1 MKKLIA
7 SLLCVGGVLFG
18 GGFKLNEHSL
28 NSIALSSAYVAGANG
43 ADSSF
48 YNPANMGFG
57 KFSDKHELEI
67 STTWIHVPAFDFTTD
82 FTKIKNQIGRDQG
95 TQIQC
100 SVKPNASFWDRL
112 AALAVCS
119 GVALLG
125 PSDISAGETS
135 AKGHANPT
143 NFVYPE
149 VFYKS
154 PTFWGGFN
162 VGLAVTAPSG
172 MTMDWDGR
180 GGDFLDYSFIAMV
193 EVNPSISFKV
203 GNWLGIGVG
212 GRIMYGQGDFNNSLY
227 VPYTAKQQVGSAI
240 IATSGTTAVDQV
252 SSTNGVGFGYNVALS
267 VKPLAFWTDSLTIS
281 ATYRSPLHIDFK
293 GELSAIATTG
303 NKDNPLVK
311 AQMDADLILS
321 TDVPPVFQVGIAQR
335 LGRFLIEAVY
345 ERNFWSYGNKFEFQY
360 QNQRFSNISGSMVS
374 YMGKT
379 EEERAAYMQNMMSG
393 ADYDSVAIGRG
404 WKDTN
409 SYRVGVTMDVTQKLK
424 AMASFAYDETPVP
437 KDGFGIPDA
446 NGYMMGVGVRYS
458 MFNDSLDV
466 GAAYS
471 MTLKDNRDSYIQSE
485 NGLGKLQL
493 VNVSMACR
501 F

>member
-1 MKKLIA
+1 MKKLVA

-18 GGFKLNEHSL
+18 GGFKLSEHSL

-57 KFSDKHELEI
+57 KFSDKHELEV

-95 TQIQC
+95 TTLEC
-100 SVKPNASFWDRL
+100 KGGWFACLGF
-112 AALAVCS
+112 
-119 GVALLG
+119 ALLG
-125 PSDISAGETS
+125 PSNVPAGPTE

-143 NFVYPE
+143 NFIYPE
-149 VFYKS
+149 IFYKS

-162 VGLAVTAPSG
+162 IGLSVTAPAG
-172 MTMDWDGR
+172 MTMDWDGK
-180 GGDFLDYSFIAMV
+180 GGEFLDYSFIALV
-193 EVNPSISFKV
+193 EVNPTISYRV

-212 GRIMYGQGDFNNSLY
+212 GRIMYGQGDFNNTLY
-227 VPYTAKQQVGSAI
+227 VPYSATEKRLG
-240 IATSGTTAVDQV
+240 ATITTKGTTAVDQV
-252 SSTNGVGFGYNVALS
+252 SSTNGVGFGYNVALTL
-267 VKPLAFWTDSLTIS
+267 KPLAFWTDSLTIS

-293 GELSAIATTG
+293 GELSATATTG
-303 NKDNPLVK
+303 SKDKPLIK

-321 TDVPPVFQVGIAQR
+321 TDVPPVLQVGIAQR
-335 LGRFLIEAVY
+335 LGRFLVEAVY
-345 ERNFWSYGNKFEFQY
+345 ERNFWSYGDKFEFQY
-360 QNQRFSNISGSMVS
+360 QNQRFSNIGGSMAS
-374 YMGKT
+374 QIGKT
-379 EEERAAYMQNMMSG
+379 DEQRAQYIQNMMSG

-409 SYRVGVTMDVTQKLK
+409 SYRLGVTMDVTQKLK

-458 MFNDSLDV
+458 MFNDSLDI

>member
-1 MKKLIA
+1 MKKLFA
-7 SLLCVGGVLFG
+7 LLVCVSGAMFA

-43 ADSSF
+43 ADSSY

-57 KFSDKHELEI
+57 KFSDKHEIEV
-67 STTWIHVPAFDFTTD
+67 STTWIHVPSFDFTTD

-95 TQIQC
+95 TQISC
-100 SVKPNASFWDRL
+100 KPVHFGGYFTCVGF
-112 AALAVCS
+112 ALVSPA
-119 GVALLG
+119 
-125 PSDISAGETS
+125 DIPAGETS
-135 AKGHANPT
+135 AKGHANAT
-143 NFVYPE
+143 NFIYPE
-149 VFYKS
+149 IFYKS

-162 VGLAVTAPSG
+162 VGLSVTAPSG

-180 GGDFLDYSFIAMV
+180 GGDFLDYSFIAMI
-193 EVNPSISFKV
+193 EVNPSISYKI
-203 GNWLGIGVG
+203 GNWLGVAVG
-212 GRIMYGQGDFNNSLY
+212 GRVVYGMGDFANSLY
-227 VPYTAKQQVGSAI
+227 VPYVAIQQTGG
-240 IATSGTTAVDQV
+240 ATITTKGTTAVDQV
-252 SSTNGVGFGYNVALS
+252 SSTNGIGFGYNVALTL
-267 VKPLAFWTDSLTIS
+267 KPLAFWTDSLVIS
-281 ATYRSPLHIDFK
+281 ATYRSPVHIDFK

-303 NKDNPLVK
+303 NKNNPLVK

-321 TDVPPVFQVGIAQR
+321 TDIPPVLQIGIAQR

-345 ERNFWSYGNKFEFQY
+345 ERSFWSYGDKFEFQY
-360 QNQRFSNISGSMVS
+360 QNQRFSNIGGSMAN

-379 EEERAAYMQNMMSG
+379 EAERAKYMQNMMSG

-409 SYRVGVTMDVTQKLK
+409 SYRIGVTYDVTQKLK

-458 MFNDSLDV
+458 MLNDSLDL

-471 MTLKDNRDSYIQSE
+471 LTLKDNRDSYIQSE

>member
-1 MKKLIA
+1 MRKFFL
-7 SLLCVGGVLFG
+7 SVLMSGIVFA
-18 GGFKLNEHSL
+18 GGFKMNEHSL

-43 ADSSF
+43 ADSSY

-57 KFSDKHELEI
+57 KFSDKHEIEV

-95 TQIQC
+95 TQFQC
-100 SVKPNASFWDRL
+100 KAPWYAQF
-112 AALAVCS
+112 VCWMI
-119 GVALLG
+119 
-125 PSDISAGETS
+125 PSNVQAGEAS
-135 AKGHANPT
+135 ARGHANAT
-143 NFVYPE
+143 NFIYPE
-149 VFYKS
+149 IFYKS

-162 VGLAVTAPSG
+162 AGLAITAPSG

-193 EVNPSISFKV
+193 EVNPSLSFKL
-203 GNWLGIGVG
+203 GNWFGVGVG
-212 GRIMYGQGDFNNSLY
+212 GRVVYGMGDFNNSLY
-227 VPYTAKQQVGSAI
+227 VPYSATENKLG
-240 IATSGTTAVDQV
+240 ATITTKGTTAVDQV
-252 SSTNGVGFGYNVALS
+252 SSTNGIGVGYNLALTL
-267 VKPLAFWTDSLTIS
+267 KPLAFWTDSLIIS
-281 ATYRSPLHIDFK
+281 ATYRSPVHINFK

-303 NKDNPLVK
+303 QKDKPLIR
-311 AQMDADLILS
+311 AQMDADLVLS
-321 TDVPPVFQVGIAQR
+321 TDIPPVLQVGIAQR
-335 LGRFLIEAVY
+335 LGRVLIEAVY
-345 ERNFWSYGNKFEFQY
+345 ERNFWSYGDKFEFQY
-360 QNQRFSNISGSMVS
+360 KNQKFSNISGSMAGQIGS
-374 YMGKT
+374 T
-379 EEERAAYMQNMMSG
+379 DEQRAQYIQNMMSG

-409 SYRVGVTMDVTQKLK
+409 SYRIGVTYDVTEKFK

-437 KDGFGIPDA
+437 KDAFGIPDA

-458 MFNDSLDV
+458 MFKDTIDL

-471 MTLKDNRDSYIQSE
+471 MTLKDNRESYIQSDS
-485 NGLGKLQL
+485 GLGKLQL

>member
-1 MKKLIA
+1 MKKLVA

-18 GGFKLNEHSL
+18 GGFKLSEHSL

-48 YNPANMGFG
+48 FNPANMGFG
-57 KFSDKHELEI
+57 KFADKHEIEI

-95 TQIQC
+95 TQFQC
-100 SVKPNASFWDRL
+100 TPDKGWF
-112 AALAVCS
+112 
-119 GVALLG
+119 G
-125 PSDISAGETS
+125 PSLVGTITCMVVDSMGNVSAGPTS

-143 NFVYPE
+143 NFIYPE
-149 VFYKS
+149 IFYKS

-162 VGLAVTAPSG
+162 VGLSVTAPAG
-172 MTMDWDGR
+172 MTMDWDGK
-180 GGDFLDYSFIAMV
+180 GGEFLDYSFIALV
-193 EVNPSISFKV
+193 EVNPTISYKV

-212 GRIMYGQGDFNNSLY
+212 GRIMYGMGDFNNSLY
-227 VPYTAKQQVGSAI
+227 VPYTATEHRGSATI
-240 IATSGTTAVDQV
+240 VTSGTTAVDQV
-252 SSTNGVGFGYNVALS
+252 SSTNGVGFGYNVALTL
-267 VKPLAFWTDSLTIS
+267 KPLAFWTDSLTIS

-303 NKDNPLVK
+303 TREKPLIK

-321 TDVPPVFQVGIAQR
+321 TDVPPVLQVGIAQR
-335 LGRFLIEAVY
+335 LGRFLVEAVY

-360 QNQRFSNISGSMVS
+360 QNQRFSNISGSMANQIGS
-374 YMGKT
+374 T
-379 EEERAAYMQNMMSG
+379 DEQRAQYIQNMMSG

-409 SYRVGVTMDVTQKLK
+409 SYRLGVTYDVTQKLK

-458 MFNDSLDV
+458 MFNDAVDI